1 MLIIERLRANE
12 PIIHQYPEA
21 LALMSLAS
29 NISTSL
35 AELARLS
42 DEILYH
48 AGDVSLDSSWYTKRA
63 LLAGVYASAEVF
75 MTQDK
80 SEGFIE
86 TERFVDRRLEGVR
99 RGGGAV
105 GNLGEWVGHT
115 GISAVNVMR
124 SWGVRI

>member
-1 MLIIERLRANE
+1 MLIVERLRANE
-12 PIIHQYPEA
+12 PIIHKYPEA

-42 DEILYH
+42 DEILYL

-63 LLAGVYASAEVF
+63 LVAGVYASAEVF

-80 SEGFIE
+80 SEGFVE

-99 RGGGAV
+99 RGAGAV
-105 GNLGEWVGHT
+105 GDLGEWVVHT

-124 SWGVRI
+124 SWGVGI